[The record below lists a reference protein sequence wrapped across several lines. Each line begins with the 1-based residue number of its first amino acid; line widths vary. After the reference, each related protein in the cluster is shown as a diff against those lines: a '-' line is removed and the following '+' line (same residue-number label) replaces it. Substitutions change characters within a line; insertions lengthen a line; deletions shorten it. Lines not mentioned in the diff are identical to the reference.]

1 MSELREIILRTDG
14 EKYVK
19 AALCDPVTKHLIKGA
34 EAKCSPEDT
43 FDFEVGAHLAIE
55 RLFSEETTVG
65 GKRLKVRFTRHR
77 TKVTMQVLMH
87 DGEYQGGGL
96 PKMPSVTSPGA
107 YYTNDHASVTNFE
120 TEEEAINF
128 IVRISEF
135 VAMSNREPKAPEE
148 AKFQSTLT
156 GE

>member
-1 MSELREIILRTDG
+1 MSGKLREITLRTDG
-14 EKYVK
+14 EKYVN
-19 AALCDPVTKHLIKGA
+19 ATLYDVTSPIAKRFIKGA

-65 GKRLKVRFTRHR
+65 GKRLKVRFMRHR

-96 PKMPSVTSPGA
+96 PEMPSVTSPGA

-128 IVRISEF
+128 IVLASEF
-135 VAMSNREPKAPEE
+135 VVMSNRTQI
-148 AKFQSTLT
+148 F
-156 GE
+156 